1 LLAHLKDI
9 DDTATLADVKRPIT
23 MAAEHTPVDVLFQK
37 FISERIQI
45 TLVVDDFGTTV
56 GIVSFE
62 DIIETIF
69 GFEIMDEKDKV
80 ADLQLHARN
89 LWKERAR
96 KMGIEFIP
104 ISSTAHMVILG
115 YILDVPSPGLTF
127 EIFLHLASLLAVL
140 IYFRKDLNQLV
151 VGSLR
156 SFRPES
162 SQADLTDRRMVIYLL
177 VATVITGALGPRN
190 RPGDRRPLLVSP
202 VDTGPRGFLDSGF
215 QRHRGRRS
223 GRDRPPRPR
232 YQLFG
237 VISCLDGKYCLVDP
251 HAQATTALLVLHLF
265 DPDGHLCVCGLPP
278 RRDVLAPHAVGFTSS
293 MNKTDTPRWHQ
304 LPVDEASVLLKS
316 DLDSGLQSH
325 DIEERTRKYGPNLM
339 AARKRRG
346 AWLRFLLQFHQP
358 LIYILLVSALVTA
371 VLGKWMDSAVIFAV
385 TVANAIIGYLQ
396 ESKAEKAIDALSRM
410 VVTEA
415 TVRRNGEEQRIPS
428 EQVVPG
434 DIVLLQSG
442 DKVPADL
449 RLITVRNL
457 QIEEAALTGE
467 SVPAEK
473 QDEPLPADTIL
484 AERSNLAFTGTL
496 VTHGQGEGMVVATGS
511 HTELGRIADMI
522 DDADALQTPLTR
534 KLEHF
539 SRLVLYA
546 ILALA
551 AVTFAIGLAR
561 GGSWPDMFMA
571 AIALAVG
578 AIPEGLPAAVTITL
592 AIGVMR
598 MARQNAIIRN
608 LPAVETLGSTTV
620 ICSDKTGTLTQNQ
633 MTVREIHAGGR
644 LYHVT
649 GSGYSS
655 EGAIH
660 FDEAPAIIGD
670 NVALVETLG
679 AGLLCNDSRLV
690 REDDG
695 STGVE
700 GDPTEAALIVAARKG
715 GLSEDDLE
723 TRMPRLETI
732 PFESEY
738 KYMATLHGG
747 DDSPKMIY
755 IKGAVEA
762 LIGNCSQAL
771 DESGGH
777 VPIDAGQVLH
787 DAEAMAA
794 RGLRVLAFARREVPA
809 DHDELEHEHVG
820 SGLTFLGLQGKLDP
834 PRPEAIAAV
843 AKCKTAGIRVKMI
856 TGDHILTARAIAAKI
871 GLDDGGEITAFT
883 GRELEML
890 GEEEMADAAERASV
904 FARVAPEQKLRIVK
918 ALQSRGHIVA
928 MTGDGVNDAPAL
940 KQADIGIAMG
950 IAGTDV
956 AKESADMIL
965 TDDDFA
971 SIEAAVE
978 EGRSVFDNL
987 NKFITWILPTSA
999 GLALILL
1006 VAILL
1011 GIALPMLPTQLLWV
1025 NLVTALLLG
1034 LVLVME
1040 PKEADIM
1047 SRPPRDPARPL
1058 LTLYLLKRTGLV
1070 TIISLVGAFGLFWW
1084 ETVAQDST
1092 IEEARTAVVNVIVMV
1107 QTCYLFNCRSRTH
1120 TMFAI
1125 GLFSNRWLLAGVAAT
1140 WLAQAAF
1147 TYVPL
1152 MNHLFHTAP
1161 VRPEAWLY
1169 IAATGAATFAV
1180 IELEKW
1186 LRFRKQI
1193 DPTSR

>member
-1 LLAHLKDI
+1 MSA
-9 DDTATLADVKRPIT
+9 P
-23 MAAEHTPVDVLFQK
+23 TP
-37 FISERIQI
+37 S
-45 TLVVDDFGTTV
+45 
-56 GIVSFE
+56 
-62 DIIETIF
+62 
-69 GFEIMDEKDKV
+69 
-80 ADLQLHARN
+80 H
-89 LWKERAR
+89 
-96 KMGIEFIP
+96 
-104 ISSTAHMVILG
+104 
-115 YILDVPSPGLTF
+115 
-127 EIFLHLASLLAVL
+127 
-140 IYFRKDLNQLV
+140 
-151 VGSLR
+151 
-156 SFRPES
+156 
-162 SQADLTDRRMVIYLL
+162 
-177 VATVITGALGPRN
+177 
-190 RPGDRRPLLVSP
+190 
-202 VDTGPRGFLDSGF
+202 
-215 QRHRGRRS
+215 
-223 GRDRPPRPR
+223 
-232 YQLFG
+232 
-237 VISCLDGKYCLVDP
+237 
-251 HAQATTALLVLHLF
+251 
-265 DPDGHLCVCGLPP
+265 
-278 RRDVLAPHAVGFTSS
+278 
-293 MNKTDTPRWHQ
+293 WHQ
-304 LPVDEASVLLKS
+304 LPADEVSGFWKS
-316 DLDSGLQSH
+316 NLESGLSSSEVVKRAREH
-325 DIEERTRKYGPNLM
+325 GPNRM
-339 AARKRRG
+339 TERKRRG

-385 TVANAIIGYLQ
+385 TVANAVIGYLQ
-396 ESKAEKAIDALSRM
+396 EAKAEKAIDALSKL

-415 TVRRNGEEQRIPS
+415 TVKRDGEKLRVPS
-428 EQVVPG
+428 DQIVPG

-449 RLITVRNL
+449 RLFAVRNL

-473 QDEPLPADTIL
+473 QENPLPADTIL

-496 VTHGQGEGMVVATGS
+496 VTYGQGEGIVVAIGG
-511 HTELGRIADMI
+511 HTELGRIADLI

-534 KLEHF
+534 KLQHF

-551 AVTFAIGLAR
+551 AVTFAIGITR

-598 MARQNAIIRN
+598 MARQHAIIRN

-655 EGAIH
+655 EGSIH
-660 FDEAPAIIGD
+660 FEEIPAIIGE

-690 REDDG
+690 HEDDG
-695 STGVE
+695 SIGLE

-723 TRMPRLETI
+723 ARMPRLETI
-732 PFESEY
+732 PFESAY
-738 KYMATLHGG
+738 KYMATLHGP
-747 DDSPKMIY
+747 DDAPKTIY

-762 LIGNCSQAL
+762 LIERCSQAL
-771 DESGGH
+771 DAGGRH
-777 VPIDAGQVLH
+777 VPVAADDVLR
-787 DAEAMAA
+787 DAEAMAS
-794 RGLRVLAFARREVPA
+794 RGLRVLAFARREMPA
-809 DHDELEHEHVG
+809 AHADLEHEHVG
-820 SGLTFLGLQGKLDP
+820 AGLTFLGLQGKLDP

-843 AKCKTAGIRVKMI
+843 AKCRTAGIRVKMI

-871 GLDDGGEITAFT
+871 GLDDGGQITAFS
-883 GRELEML
+883 GRELEAL
-890 GEEEMADAAERASV
+890 SDEEMADAAERASV
-904 FARVAPEQKLRIVK
+904 FARVAPEQKLRLVK
-918 ALQSRGHIVA
+918 ALQFRGHIVA

-940 KQADIGIAMG
+940 QQADIGIAMG

-978 EGRSVFDNL
+978 EGRGVFDNL
-987 NKFITWILPTSA
+987 SKFITWILPTSA
-999 GLALILL
+999 GLALVLL

-1011 GIALPMLPTQLLWV
+1011 GIPLPLLPTQLLWV

-1047 SRPPRDPARPL
+1047 IRPPRDPSRPL
-1058 LTLYLLKRTGLV
+1058 LTFTLLMRTGLV
-1070 TIISLVGAFGLFWW
+1070 TLISLLGAFGLFWW
-1084 ETVAQDST
+1084 ETRQTDST
-1092 IEEARTAVVNVIVMV
+1092 LAEARTAVVNVIVMV
-1107 QTCYLFNCRSRTH
+1107 QTCYLFNCRCRTRS
-1120 TMFAI
+1120 MFAV
-1125 GLFSNRWLLAGVAAT
+1125 GLFTNKWLLAGVAAT

-1147 TYVPL
+1147 TYLPM

-1161 VRPEAWLY
+1161 VRAEAWLY
-1169 IAATGAATFAV
+1169 IVATGMVTFAV
-1180 IELEKW
+1180 VELEKW
-1186 LRFRKQI
+1186 LRFGRSSPIRNTDLNQ
-1193 DPTSR
+1193 RA